1 MEDVMLEQARQVL
14 RMEAEAVL
22 EQVERI
28 DEHFKAAVEMIMA
41 CPGRTVITGMGKSG
55 IIGRK
60 MAATLASTGTPS
72 FYLHPAEGIHG
83 DLGMVTEDDVVIALS
98 NSGETGE
105 VLHIL
110 PSLRRIGAKLI
121 AMVGNPN
128 STLAKNSDI
137 VLNVGVTREACPL
150 GLAPTSSTTAALAYG
165 DALALALLSKR
176 KFTASQFAVFH
187 PGGSL
192 GRKLLLTVEDIM
204 HSGTENPL
212 VKADISV
219 QDALFVITDKGLG
232 AVSVVD
238 NDNKMLGVLTDG
250 DIRRGLSKGVDFLK
264 RPVTEL
270 MTASPKTIT
279 KEKLAAQAL
288 HIMESNRPKPI
299 TVLPVVDAENHVI
312 GLLHMTDLVRQGVV

>member
-1 MEDVMLEQARQVL
+1 MEQMLEQARNTLQ
-14 RMEAEAVL
+14 MEADAIL
-22 EQVERI
+22 ELVPRV
-28 DEHFKAAVEMIMA
+28 DEHFSAAVAMILD
-41 CPGRTVITGMGKSG
+41 CPGRVVITGMGKSG

-60 MAATLASTGTPS
+60 MAATFASTGTPS

-83 DLGMVTEDDVVIALS
+83 DLGMV
-98 NSGETGE
+98 
-105 VLHIL
+105 LHIL

-121 AMVGNPN
+121 AMVGNAE
-128 STLAKNSDI
+128 SSLAKNSDI
-137 VLNVGVTREACPL
+137 TLDVGVSQEACPL

-204 HSGTENPL
+204 HSGADNP
-212 VKADISV
+212 VVNGATTV

-238 NDNKMLGVLTDG
+238 DNEIMIGVLTDG
-250 DIRRGLSKGVDFLK
+250 DIRRGLSKGIDFLQ
-264 RPVTEL
+264 RSVTEL
-270 MTASPKTIT
+270 MTRAPKTIT
-279 KEKLAAQAL
+279 KDKLAAQAL
-288 HIMESNRPKPI
+288 HLMESNSPKPI
-299 TVLPVVDAENHVI
+299 TVLPVIDEERRVI

>member
-28 DEHFKAAVEMIMA
+28 DEHFKAAVEMILA

-83 DLGMVTEDDVVIALS
+83 DLGMVTEGDVVIALS

-238 NDNKMLGVLTDG
+238 DNNKMLGVLTDG